1 MWTCTVLYH
10 LLYLLVPGDHLT
22 TPNGITYHM
31 YHAVFDVS
39 APRGRLVGFIDHTAG
54 PLLGTCCLSHRILYI
69 VVCYRFPYGRLCY
82 RRCVGQN
89 LPIRDGSRISSRY
102 ERVHFGGHSRFRG
115 VPCFEPGVN
124 ALNSLAALDHD
135 CLNLYVNST
144 Y

>member
-1 MWTCTVLYH
+1 MCPQGAGCPSYSSIAVYTKLNSSISRDRQSPVSAWLFRYLFHSMWTCTVLYH

-82 RRCVGQN
+82 RRWVGQN
-89 LPIRDGSRISSRY
+89 LPIRDGSRISSR
-102 ERVHFGGHSRFRG
+102 
-115 VPCFEPGVN
+115 
-124 ALNSLAALDHD
+124 
-135 CLNLYVNST
+135 
-144 Y
+144 